1 MKPIVTATLLM
12 VLSLTIAACSRN
24 HREGPIDPDWIE
36 EPGLR
41 PDDPEKF
48 DFTPELSNDALR
60 FTSNDLSLR
69 YDDGGIIFSRSTS
82 GNVTVEIVE
91 LATGHSI
98 SFSSESRWN
107 EGPLKAS
114 SLKINGS
121 EIKIIDASIEHINEN
136 SAGIHIHE
144 HKNHIVLVIDR

>member
-1 MKPIVTATLLM
+1 MKPIVTATLLTA
-12 VLSLTIAACSRN
+12 LSLTIAACSRN

-41 PDDPEKF
+41 PEDPEKF

-91 LATGHSI
+91 LATGHSV
-98 SFSSESRWN
+98 SFSSESLWD
-107 EGPLKAS
+107 EGPLKAP

-121 EIKIIDASIEHINEN
+121 EIKITEASIEHINEK
-136 SAGIHIHE
+136 SAWIYIHAP
-144 HKNHIVLVIDR
+144 KNHIVLVIDR

>member
-69 YDDGGIIFSRSTS
+69 YDDGGIIFSRS
-82 GNVTVEIVE
+82 NVTVEIVE

-121 EIKIIDASIEHINEN
+121 EIKIIDASIEHINEK
-136 SAGIHIHE
+136 SAWIYIHAP
-144 HKNHIVLVIDR
+144 KNHIVLVIDR

>member
-60 FTSNDLSLR
+60 FTSNDLS
-69 YDDGGIIFSRSTS
+69 F
-82 GNVTVEIVE
+82 
-91 LATGHSI
+91 
-98 SFSSESRWN
+98 FF
-107 EGPLKAS
+107 
-114 SLKINGS
+114 
-121 EIKIIDASIEHINEN
+121 
-136 SAGIHIHE
+136 
-144 HKNHIVLVIDR
+144 